1 MKKKSLRR
9 GAPLKL
15 EDMSKQELLDLVK
28 SYESRKKYGLVWE
41 DDKTREHF
49 EFDNNKIIPVLHE
62 VKELRINNTENSEP
76 NYLIEGDNFYAL
88 NILKYT
94 HQGRIDLIYIDPPYN
109 TGNKDF
115 KYNDVFIDKEDT
127 FRHSKWLSFMNKR
140 LQLAKDLLSDTGTIF
155 ISIGD
160 DEQANLKLLMDSI
173 FGENNFVDLFLWN
186 KTQTPPSLS
195 YKSRNNIDYVL
206 CYEKKKNKNKYF
218 AKLSQ
223 NSDAPLLNK
232 GNGVR
237 DLSFP
242 PNTVKFNIPDGVYK
256 PEKKSGVYLK
266 SQCVVKNGV
275 NQNSFTLTG
284 EFKWGPENLENE
296 ISLGTYFLVKSKNF
310 SIRYQ
315 KVNSRVSDMV
325 PNKLLD
331 NSFNIGTNEEASSQ
345 MKRMGLN
352 FSYPKPVSLIKFLIN
367 MTTRD
372 HKAAIILDFFAG
384 SGTTGESVLQ
394 LNKEDSGNRKFI
406 LVTNNEENI
415 CEDVTY
421 PRIQKV
427 MQGFT
432 DIAGNAVE
440 GLGGSLNYLK
450 IKFIKKTLSSD
461 EMKIRITDNCVD
473 LLCFREGVFDGSN
486 IEDESFRLF
495 SRDNICVGIYTSF
508 DYSRIEMFKSELKK
522 FKGQKKA
529 YIFTFDNEG
538 LNPNDFI
545 DWDGIEL
552 EPIPQKILE
561 VIGNLNAY

>member
-1 MKKKSLRR
+1 M
-9 GAPLKL
+9 AQ
-15 EDMSKQELLDLVK
+15 QELLDLIK

-49 EFDNNKIIPVLHE
+49 EYDNNLIIPVLDE
-62 VKELRINNTENSEP
+62 IKTLRINTNEFDGSNF
-76 NYLIEGDNFYAL
+76 LIEGDNFYAL
-88 NILKYT
+88 NILRYT
-94 HQGRIDLIYIDPPYN
+94 HQGKIDLIYIDPPYN

-115 KYNDVFIDKEDT
+115 KYNDAFVDKEDT
-127 FRHSKWLSFMNKR
+127 YRHSKWLSFMSKR
-140 LQLAKDLLSDTGTIF
+140 ISLAKELLSDTGVIF
-155 ISIGD
+155 VSIGD

-195 YKSRNNIDYVL
+195 HKSRNNIDYIL
-206 CYEKKKNKNKYF
+206 CYEKKKNRNKYF

-242 PNTVKFNIPDGVYK
+242 PNSVKFNIPDGVYK
-256 PEKKSGVYLK
+256 PEKKSGVHLK
-266 SQCVVKNGV
+266 TQCIVKNGL
-275 NQNSFTLTG
+275 NQNSFTLSG
-284 EFKWGPENLENE
+284 EFKWGPENLEKE
-296 ISLGTYFLVKSKNF
+296 ISLGTYFLIKSKNF

-325 PNKLLD
+325 PNKLID
-331 NSFNIGTNEEASSQ
+331 GSFNVGTNEEASSH

-372 HKAAIILDFFAG
+372 NKSAVILDFFAG
-384 SGTTGESVLQ
+384 SGTTGEAVLQ
-394 LNKEDSGNRKFI
+394 LNKEDSGKRTFI

-415 CEDVTY
+415 CKDVTY
-421 PRIQKV
+421 PRIK
-427 MQGFT
+427 MAMNGFE
-432 DIAGNAVE
+432 DPSGNAIE
-440 GLGGSLNYLK
+440 GLGGSLNYLI
-450 IKFIKKTLSSD
+450 IKFVKKTLSSD

-473 LLCFREGVFDGSN
+473 LLCFRESAFNEVQIKND
-486 IEDESFRLF
+486 DFRIF
-495 SRDNICVGIYTSF
+495 QRNYMCVGIYTSF
-508 DYSRIEMFKSELKK
+508 DYSSVEVFKSELKK
-522 FKGQKKA
+522 IDGQKKA
-529 YIFTFDNEG
+529 YIFSFDNEG

-545 DWDGIEL
+545 DWGDIEL

-561 VIGNLNAY
+561 VIGNLNAH